1 MQGSTTHNLKLDGLA
16 IELDRADL
24 EIDTDRRDVALC
36 VPVSPRERERERESN
51 MMTSANFHQCD
62 AKRNTATKN
71 DGSADMKR
79 IVCVH
84 MRAKAIRMVI
94 GQQY

>member
-36 VPVSPRERERERESN
+36 VPVSPREREREREREQHDDFSKLSP
-51 MMTSANFHQCD
+51 M
-62 AKRNTATKN
+62 
-71 DGSADMKR
+71 
-79 IVCVH
+79 
-84 MRAKAIRMVI
+84 
-94 GQQY
+94 